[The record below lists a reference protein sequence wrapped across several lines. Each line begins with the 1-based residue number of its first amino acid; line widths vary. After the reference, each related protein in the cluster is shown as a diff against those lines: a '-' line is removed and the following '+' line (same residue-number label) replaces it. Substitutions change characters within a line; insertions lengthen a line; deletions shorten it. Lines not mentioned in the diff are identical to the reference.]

1 MNIVV
6 CVKQV
11 PASNEARM
19 DPVTNTVIRENVES
33 ILNPFDA
40 FAVEEAVRLKARC
53 DGSSVMAISMGV
65 PSAAQML
72 RGVIAVGGD
81 QAMLLTDRA
90 FAGADTWATA
100 NALASA
106 IGILPQPDLI
116 LCGRMAT
123 DGDTAQVGPML
134 AEVLDIPHVTD
145 VAEIVEAGE
154 HSVVV
159 RKLTDDGYQVL
170 QVPLPALLSV
180 TKEINVPRLPSIAG
194 VLRGAEAE
202 VQICS
207 AAQLGVDPARV
218 GLAGSVTKVVRTM
231 RPDHRVKSEVLE
243 GSVPEQT
250 RALLERLREK
260 KLV

>member
-53 DGSSVMAISMGV
+53 NGSSVMAISMGV
-65 PSAAQML
+65 PSAAQTL
-72 RGVIAVGGD
+72 RGVIAVGVD

-243 GSVPEQT
+243 GSVPEQAK
-250 RALLERLREK
+250 ALLEQLREE

>member
-6 CVKQV
+6 CVKHV
-11 PASNEARM
+11 PATNEARM
-19 DPVTNTVIRENVES
+19 EPLTNTVLREKVES

-72 RGVIAVGGD
+72 RGVIAVGVD

-207 AAQLGVDPARV
+207 AAQLGADAARV

>member
-19 DPVTNTVIRENVES
+19 DPVTNTVIRDNVES

-72 RGVIAVGGD
+72 RGVIAVGVD

>member
-72 RGVIAVGGD
+72 RGVIAVGVD

-243 GSVPEQT
+243 GSVPKQT

>member
-72 RGVIAVGGD
+72 RGVIAVGVD

-116 LCGRMAT
+116 LCGNPVNCLKSHIVSCSFILFCWI
-123 DGDTAQVGPML
+123 AQPYDQMH
-134 AEVLDIPHVTD
+134 IFSPY
-145 VAEIVEAGE
+145 
-154 HSVVV
+154 SVF
-159 RKLTDDGYQVL
+159 Y
-170 QVPLPALLSV
+170 
-180 TKEINVPRLPSIAG
+180 
-194 VLRGAEAE
+194 
-202 VQICS
+202 
-207 AAQLGVDPARV
+207 
-218 GLAGSVTKVVRTM
+218 
-231 RPDHRVKSEVLE
+231 
-243 GSVPEQT
+243 
-250 RALLERLREK
+250 
-260 KLV
+260 

>member
-40 FAVEEAVRLKARC
+40 FAVEEAVRLKALC

-72 RGVIAVGGD
+72 RGVIAVGVD

-243 GSVPEQT
+243 GSVPEQA

>member
-40 FAVEEAVRLKARC
+40 VAVEEAVRLKARC

-72 RGVIAVGGD
+72 RGVIAVGVD

-180 TKEINVPRLPSIAG
+180 TKEINVPRLPSSAG

-243 GSVPEQT
+243 GSVPEQA

>member
-72 RGVIAVGGD
+72 RGVI
-81 QAMLLTDRA
+81 
-90 FAGADTWATA
+90 AGADTWATA

-243 GSVPEQT
+243 GSVPEQA

>member
-65 PSAAQML
+65 PSVAQML
-72 RGVIAVGGD
+72 RGVIAVGVD

-243 GSVPEQT
+243 GSVPEQA

>member
-1 MNIVV
+1 
-6 CVKQV
+6 
-11 PASNEARM
+11 M

-72 RGVIAVGGD
+72 RGVIAVGVD

-243 GSVPEQT
+243 GSVPEQA

>member
-72 RGVIAVGGD
+72 RGVIAVGVD

-134 AEVLDIPHVTD
+134 AVVLDIPHVTD

>member
-72 RGVIAVGGD
+72 RGVIAVGVD

-134 AEVLDIPHVTD
+134 AEVLD
-145 VAEIVEAGE
+145 
-154 HSVVV
+154 
-159 RKLTDDGYQVL
+159 
-170 QVPLPALLSV
+170 LSL
-180 TKEINVPRLPSIAG
+180 IHI
-194 VLRGAEAE
+194 
-202 VQICS
+202 
-207 AAQLGVDPARV
+207 
-218 GLAGSVTKVVRTM
+218 
-231 RPDHRVKSEVLE
+231 SE
-243 GSVPEQT
+243 PT
-250 RALLERLREK
+250 RH
-260 KLV
+260 

>member
-72 RGVIAVGGD
+72 RGVIAVGVD

-170 QVPLPALLSV
+170 QVPRPALLSV

>member
-72 RGVIAVGGD
+72 RGVIAVGVD

-243 GSVPEQT
+243 GSVPEQA

>member
-1 MNIVV
+1 M
-6 CVKQV
+6 
-11 PASNEARM
+11 
-19 DPVTNTVIRENVES
+19 
-33 ILNPFDA
+33 
-40 FAVEEAVRLKARC
+40 EEAVRLKARC

-72 RGVIAVGGD
+72 RGVIAVGVD

-243 GSVPEQT
+243 GSVPEQA

>member
-1 MNIVV
+1 MLDV
-6 CVKQV
+6 CLLGCGGMM
-11 PASNEARM
+11 PLPYRWLTAM
-19 DPVTNTVIRENVES
+19 M
-33 ILNPFDA
+33 
-40 FAVEEAVRLKARC
+40 ARC

-72 RGVIAVGGD
+72 RGVIAVGVD

>member
-53 DGSSVMAISMGV
+53 EGSSVMAISMGV

-72 RGVIAVGGD
+72 RGVIAVGVD

-243 GSVPEQT
+243 GSVPEQA

>member
-72 RGVIAVGGD
+72 RGVIAVGVD

-170 QVPLPALLSV
+170 QVPLPVLLSV

>member
-72 RGVIAVGGD
+72 RGVIAVGVD

-134 AEVLDIPHVTD
+134 AEVLGIPHVTD
-145 VAEIVEAGE
+145 VAEIIQIDDERAQ
-154 HSVVV
+154 V

-243 GSVPEQT
+243 GSVPEQAK
-250 RALLERLREK
+250 ALLERLREK

>member
-1 MNIVV
+1 
-6 CVKQV
+6 
-11 PASNEARM
+11 M

-72 RGVIAVGGD
+72 RGVIAVGVD

>member
-1 MNIVV
+1 M
-6 CVKQV
+6 
-11 PASNEARM
+11 
-19 DPVTNTVIRENVES
+19 
-33 ILNPFDA
+33 
-40 FAVEEAVRLKARC
+40 RLKARC

-72 RGVIAVGGD
+72 RGVIAVGVD

-123 DGDTAQVGPML
+123 DGDTAQVGPCWPRCWTSPCDRCGRDCRGRR
-134 AEVLDIPHVTD
+134 AQCCRAQADRRRIPG
-145 VAEIVEAGE
+145 ASGAAA
-154 HSVVV
+154 
-159 RKLTDDGYQVL
+159 
-170 QVPLPALLSV
+170 ALLSV

-218 GLAGSVTKVVRTM
+218 GLAGSVTKVVRHHAA
-231 RPDHRVKSEVLE
+231 RPPR
-243 GSVPEQT
+243 Q
-250 RALLERLREK
+250 ERGA
-260 KLV
+260 

>member
-19 DPVTNTVIRENVES
+19 DPVTNTVMREQVAS

-53 DGSSVMAISMGV
+53 AGSSVMAISMGV
-65 PSAAQML
+65 PSAAQTL
-72 RGVIAVGGD
+72 RGVLAVGVD

-90 FAGADTWATA
+90 FAGADTLATA
-100 NALASA
+100 NTLASA

-134 AEVLDIPHVTD
+134 AEALGLPHVTD
-145 VAEIVEAGE
+145 VAEIEQISARRA
-154 HSVVV
+154 VV
-159 RKLTDDGYQVL
+159 RKLTDDGYVRL
-170 QVPLPALLSV
+170 EVPLPALLSV

-194 VLRGAEAE
+194 VLRSWEAE

-207 AAQLGVDPARV
+207 ALQLGVDPEQV
-218 GLAGSVTKVVRTM
+218 GLAGSETRVVRTM
-231 RPDHRVKSEVLE
+231 RPDHRVKSEVLT
-243 GSVPEQT
+243 GSVPEQAE
-250 RALLERLREK
+250 ALLDRLRAQ
-260 KLV
+260 KLL